1 MNTKR
6 LIWGYVLYVI
16 LAVVPLVVT
25 IALDWKTYTA
35 TPARTIS
42 LSLAGSVAML
52 MIVLQATG
60 HMPGKVKR
68 VVVYA
73 VVAGLLWALRPIIQS
88 LAILMTAMTAGELAA
103 LLVARPIIE
112 RARKRMDDERLAGAV
127 SKGVEEVIKGRV

>member
-1 MNTKR
+1 M
-6 LIWGYVLYVI
+6 IWGYLLYVL
-16 LAVVPLVVT
+16 LAVAPLVVT
-25 IALDWKTYTA
+25 IALDWRTYTA
-35 TPARTIS
+35 TPARTVS

-73 VVAGLLWALRPIIQS
+73 VVAGLLWALRPIVQS

-112 RARKRMDDERLAGAV
+112 RARKRIDDERLAGAV